1 MLRSLFIFLSK
12 IIWLRRLMS
21 NWGIARR
28 TASRFVAGE
37 TLQDAL
43 EVVRVLNDRGMNA
56 TLDHL
61 GENTSS
67 LEEAQ
72 ATTTVILKMLG
83 ELERSGL
90 RSNISIKLT
99 QIGLLLDEQIC
110 GQNLKDILE
119 QARNLNTF
127 VRVDMED
134 SPTVDATL
142 RLYRQMR
149 NKHGFDNVG
158 LVIQS
163 YLYRSEEDTRQLLNE
178 GTRIRL
184 VKGAYMEPPEIA
196 FPKKIDVEKCFDR
209 LTEML
214 LKAGLAED
222 RVITRTDGKWPPIAA
237 IASHDEKRIE
247 YAKDYAQQIEL
258 PKDKIEFQMLYG
270 IRRDLQ
276 KQLVAEGYP
285 VRIYIPFG
293 SHWYPYLMR
302 RLAERP
308 ANFIFFLTSFFKK

>member
-1 MLRSLFIFLSK
+1 MLRSFLIFLSK
-12 IIWLRRLMS
+12 ANWLRRIMS
-21 NWGIARR
+21 GWGVARR

-43 EVVRVLNDRGMNA
+43 EVVKVLNDSGMNA

-67 LEEAQ
+67 LAEARE
-72 ATTTVILKMLG
+72 TTTMIVEMLD

-99 QIGLLLDEQIC
+99 QIGLLLDEDIC
-110 GQNLKDILE
+110 GQYLVEILE
-119 QARNLNTF
+119 KARELNTF
-127 VRVDMED
+127 VRLDMED
-134 SPTVDATL
+134 STTVSSTL
-142 RLYRQMR
+142 RLYRHACEE
-149 NKHGFDNVG
+149 HGFDNVG

-163 YLYRSEEDTRQLLNE
+163 YLYRSEEDTRQLLE
-178 GTRIRL
+178 KGTRIRL

-196 FPKKIDVEKCFDR
+196 YPKKMDVDKCFDR
-209 LTEML
+209 LTDML
-214 LKAGLAED
+214 LDAGSMDGETSRKA
-222 RVITRTDGKWPPIAA
+222 DGKWPPVAA
-237 IASHDEKRIE
+237 IASHDEKRVQHAID
-247 YAKDYAQQIEL
+247 YAKQIGFS
-258 PKDKIEFQMLYG
+258 KDNVEFQMLYG

-276 KQLVAEGYP
+276 KELVAEGYP

-308 ANFIFFLTSFFKK
+308 ANLTFFLTSFFKK